1 MQKKNSIGEE
11 SDMSCVTVKE
21 DNGLVEVILNRPEK
35 HNSLSM
41 EMFEELVSV
50 GDRLMRDNTVK
61 VVVLHGEGPSFCAG
75 LDLSLMKEVADPS
88 GGVVEK
94 LLEVDEDGLSLAQ
107 RSAYIW
113 KLIPRQLSVQFMAWL
128 LVEVVKL
135 H

>member
-1 MQKKNSIGEE
+1 
-11 SDMSCVTVKE
+11 MSCVTVKE

-88 GGVVEK
+88 GAVSYTH
-94 LLEVDEDGLSLAQ
+94 LTLPT
-107 RSAYIW
+107 IC
-113 KLIPRQLSVQFMAWL
+113 SV
-128 LVEVVKL
+128 
-135 H
+135 